1 MNAIT
6 VLSLL
11 HSQDYEELK
20 RQCEFEIGS
29 MQGKSINASKAR
41 EKLARKVA
49 KQEKDRSYLAG
60 AYIID
65 ETQQICD
72 GCAAGVYNDIL
83 SGLVTVTD
91 NTTSLFDVRSVKNCF
106 SDKVEMETINLKE
119 LKQNIKIAEASGIKR
134 KKQIVQVGDYYFD
147 ARYILDY
154 LPTLTGE
161 VQIKQCSNGRTGAL
175 LAEGDNGFVFIM
187 SLWGSDEKPIYVVK
201 PKNT

>member
-6 VLSLL
+6 VLNLL
-11 HSQDYEELK
+11 HRQDYEKLK

-29 MQGKSINASKAR
+29 MPGKNINASKAR
-41 EKLARKVA
+41 EKLACKVA
-49 KQEKDRSYLAG
+49 KQVKDRPYLAG
-60 AYIID
+60 ASIID
-65 ETQQICD
+65 DTQQICD
-72 GCAAGVYNDIL
+72 GSAAGVYNDIL
-83 SGLVTVTD
+83 PGLVTVAD
-91 NTTSLFDVRSVKNCF
+91 NTKPFDVRSVKNCF
-106 SDKVEMETINLKE
+106 SDKVEMETLNLKE

-134 KKQIVQVGDYYFD
+134 NKQIVQVGDYYFN

-161 VQIKQCSNGRTGAL
+161 VQIKQCSNGHTRAL

-187 SLWGSDEKPIYVVK
+187 SLRGTDEKPIYVVK